1 MLYLPIISKAIT
13 VFYLQS
19 VWLNNGKHVFK
30 SSIILHTYLSAWFEA
45 KGCLLVTNFSQFF
58 RALWCCFLDVG
69 GSGCGS
75 NIRLFYFPFWMVE
88 SGWIWYESKL
98 LSVFPTQTHLYSKF
112 YQLHAM
118 IWNSNLSDVIFNHQW
133 SELLKLVTLKSIFF
147 GCSKCCQFFW
157 SRIKIDILD
166 QCSIELDARKDSHEP
181 TKLNKK
187 DVQNCILFNLLAF
200 FLSSWLRR
208 TFLTLEKW
216 VLKTQGTDV
225 IFYHNTTVFQTL
237 TKIVNLGKQKRF
249 WKGVS
254 NLKWHVL
261 IYLMNLM

>member
-1 MLYLPIISKAIT
+1 M
-13 VFYLQS
+13 
-19 VWLNNGKHVFK
+19 
-30 SSIILHTYLSAWFEA
+30 
-45 KGCLLVTNFSQFF
+45 
-58 RALWCCFLDVG
+58 
-69 GSGCGS
+69 
-75 NIRLFYFPFWMVE
+75 
-88 SGWIWYESKL
+88 
-98 LSVFPTQTHLYSKF
+98 FPTQTHSHSKF
-112 YQLHAM
+112 YQLHAI

-225 IFYHNTTVFQTL
+225 IFYHNTTVFPTL

-254 NLKWHVL
+254 NLKWHVF

>member
-98 LSVFPTQTHLYSKF
+98 LSVFPTQTHSYSKF
-112 YQLHAM
+112 YQLHAI
-118 IWNSNLSDVIFNHQW
+118 IWNSNLSDVILPPVKRIVKVGNTQHEIAVNVTVQSYQLWQLSRDSVLMVSKISGNTAQFRQIRW
-133 SELLKLVTLKSIFF
+133 SWGPLISLEWIL
-147 GCSKCCQFFW
+147 W
-157 SRIKIDILD
+157 S
-166 QCSIELDARKDSHEP
+166 
-181 TKLNKK
+181 
-187 DVQNCILFNLLAF
+187 
-200 FLSSWLRR
+200 
-208 TFLTLEKW
+208 
-216 VLKTQGTDV
+216 
-225 IFYHNTTVFQTL
+225 
-237 TKIVNLGKQKRF
+237 
-249 WKGVS
+249 
-254 NLKWHVL
+254 
-261 IYLMNLM
+261 